1 MSAFDPLTS
10 GYLLALV
17 GLAAAS
23 DMRSHRIPNWLVAA
37 GLMVA
42 LVLQITLHGFGQGA
56 QTWLTGALAGFA
68 PYLGLYM
75 LGAVGAGDAK
85 LMASIGAFVG
95 PQGALEIAVASFA
108 VGGLLA
114 LAVMLM
120 RKQVRRTL
128 AGIGTRLLWLP
139 LGLRANLA
147 GRDKLTT
154 AARLPYAVAIAGGVV
169 LVMTG
174 VL

>member
-1 MSAFDPLTS
+1 MSTFDPLTS
-10 GYLLALV
+10 GYLLALA

-37 GLMVA
+37 GLLLA
-42 LVLQITLHGFGQGA
+42 LALQMTLHGPGQGA
-56 QTWLTGALAGFA
+56 QAWLTGALAGFA
-68 PYLGLYM
+68 PYLALYL

-85 LMASIGAFVG
+85 LMAGIGAFAG
-95 PQGALEIAVASFA
+95 PQAALEIAIASFA

-120 RKQVRRTL
+120 RKRVRKTL
-128 AGIGTRLLWLP
+128 SGIGTRLLWLP

>member
-10 GYLLALV
+10 GYLLALA
-17 GLAAAS
+17 GLAVAS
-23 DMRSHRIPNWLVAA
+23 DLRSHRIPNWLVAA
-37 GLMVA
+37 GLVAA
-42 LVLQITLHGFGQGA
+42 LVLQITLHGAGQGA
-56 QTWLTGALAGFA
+56 WAWLTGALAGFA
-68 PYLGLYM
+68 PYLALYM

-85 LMASIGAFVG
+85 LMASIGAFAG
-95 PQGALEIAVASFA
+95 PQAALEIAIASFA

-114 LAVMLM
+114 LAVVLM
-120 RKQVRRTL
+120 RKRVRSTL

-139 LGLRANLA
+139 LGLRASLA
-147 GRDKLTT
+147 GRDKLET